1 MNVEKHEPFDA
12 TREDLGNGLTRRR
25 PALGEVDYAQ
35 RDSVWIYE
43 SVLRMSTPVDAPST
57 LRHPEAEAYVRDL
70 FAKEIEKAAVTM
82 RYGRR

>member
-1 MNVEKHEPFDA
+1 MTEPFDA

-43 SVLRMSTPVDAPST
+43 TTLRLSTPVDAPST
-57 LRHPEAEAYVRDL
+57 LRYAEAEAYVRDL
-70 FAKEIEKAAVTM
+70 FAKEIKKAAVTM
-82 RYGRR
+82 LRGGKP